1 MKKNRLLKHFSP
13 IRLLIGACMI
23 LLIMTMIIP
32 LLNILARS
40 ISEPAR
46 SASMSGLEILPRGL
60 SALNYRIIFSNPVL
74 LPSIFNS
81 IFITLVGTAINVVLT
96 TSAAYVLTRPG
107 LLFKKAIMVFLIIMM
122 LFDPGLVPEYL
133 VIQRLGLMN
142 TRWSVIL
149 VSAVNVYY
157 LVICMRYFNSVP
169 ASMYEAATLDGAGH
183 VRIFLQIFVPLA
195 RAGVATI
202 LMFYAVVRWN
212 DYFRPGIYILSS
224 SKTTLQVILRQFIV
238 SGDTA
243 SIIGAQ
249 NLLNYN
255 EFAKV
260 DYQALKNATIVVA
273 IVPILLFYPFVLK
286 FYTGGIMAG
295 AVKE

>member
-1 MKKNRLLKHFSP
+1 MRKVFKKKISLSQFILTAFMIS
-13 IRLLIGACMI
+13 LI
-23 LLIMTMIIP
+23 LTMVIP

-40 ISEPAR
+40 LADPAQ
-46 SASMSGLEILPRGL
+46 AIKMGGLEIVPRGFSL
-60 SALNYRIIFSNPVL
+60 LNYQIIFSNPVL

-81 IFITLVGTAINVVLT
+81 IYITVVGTAINILLT

-107 LLFKKAIMVFLIIMM
+107 LVFKKGIMVFLIIMM

-133 VIQRLGLMN
+133 VIDSLGLMN
-142 TRWSVIL
+142 SHWSVIL

-157 LVICMRYFNSVP
+157 LVICMRYFSAVP
-169 ASMYEAATLDGAGH
+169 DSMYEAATLDGAGH
-183 VRIFLQIFVPLA
+183 VRIFTQIYIPLA
-195 RAGVATI
+195 KAGVATL

-212 DYFRPGIYILSS
+212 DYFRPGIYLLSS
-224 SKTTLQVILRQFIV
+224 SKTTLQVILRQFVV

-243 SIIGAQ
+243 AIIGAQ

-260 DYQALKNATIVVA
+260 DYQSLKNATIVVA
-273 IVPILLFYPFVLK
+273 IVPILCLYPFVLK
-286 FYTGGIMAG
+286 FYTKGIMSG